1 MADNDE
7 LTIGEVGRVLQRV
20 EAAIVSQREMLQE
33 IRVQTTRTNGRVDR
47 HDDQLRV
54 LESTVGWAWRL
65 IISLNATVIGGVI
78 IYWLTK

>member
-65 IISLNATVIGGVI
+65 ILSLNATVIGGVI
-78 IYWLTK
+78 IYWLTR